1 MDFHISLTTFQ
12 QIQTFIALASQQP
25 FDVQVGNDR
34 QKINGKDF
42 MGMFS
47 LDYSRPV
54 HVYADCSGAAFEAFQ
69 QDALALQD

>member
-12 QIQTFIALASQQP
+12 QIQTFIALASRQP

-34 QKINGKDF
+34 QTINGKDY

-54 HVYADCSGAAFEAFQ
+54 NVHADCAGDDFEAFQ

>member
-12 QIQTFIALASQQP
+12 QIQTFIALASRQP

-34 QKINGKDF
+34 QTINGKDY

-54 HVYADCSGAAFEAFQ
+54 NVHVDCSGDDFEAFQ

>member
-1 MDFHISLTTFQ
+1 MDFHISLSTFQ
-12 QIQTFIALASQQP
+12 QIQTFIDLASRQP

-34 QKINGKDF
+34 QTINGKDF

-54 HVYADCSGAAFEAFQ
+54 HVHADCTGHAFEVFQ
-69 QDALALQD
+69 QNALALQD

>member
-12 QIQTFIALASQQP
+12 QIETFIALASRQP

-34 QKINGKDF
+34 QTINGTDY

-54 HVYADCSGAAFEAFQ
+54 NVHADCTGDDFEAFQ
-69 QDALALQD
+69 QDALALQG